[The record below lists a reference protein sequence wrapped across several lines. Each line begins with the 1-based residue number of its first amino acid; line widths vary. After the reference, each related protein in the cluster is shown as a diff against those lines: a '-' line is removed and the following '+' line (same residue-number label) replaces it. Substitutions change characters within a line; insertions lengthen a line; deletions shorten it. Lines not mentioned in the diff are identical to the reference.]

1 MIGHWINWLESFF
14 PEISNFITL
23 KLINFSCNSFLQG
36 SLLCNIRNLNSFHVF
51 RDNITGIIPISHNL
65 TQTHNL
71 NISVNNFEGMIPT
84 GAIFWKLPYSAGQ
97 LTWVFLEYK
106 FALQRGIGF
115 ICIFSFICLG
125 HSWNSIL
132 IYTIWGQN
140 SHSLKELYT
149 LRRLKLSRNQN
160 LNRCLIPHE
169 YIYIY

>member
-51 RDNITGIIPISHNL
+51 RDNLTGIYHPNQPQLNPDSH
-65 TQTHNL
+65 L

-115 ICIFSFICLG
+115 ICIFSYICLG

-132 IYTIWGQN
+132 IYNIWG
-140 SHSLKELYT
+140 
-149 LRRLKLSRNQN
+149 
-160 LNRCLIPHE
+160 
-169 YIYIY
+169 